1 MIRVSL
7 IGAAL
12 MAATAGAAWA
22 QEQVMPSLAEVA
34 RQAEAAKANARKAKK
49 TYTNSSLSADPR
61 GEAATTAAPAAVATV
76 AKPVTAAASAPAGT
90 PAPAVATAPIGGA
103 KVEGELPK
111 ESEESWRTRAAA
123 VRTQADR
130 LRVRMAEL
138 TTPNGLR
145 DQNPPVKAA
154 NDVEIA
160 NTRTAVDALKKQW
173 ARIEASANER
183 KIPLAWIQPAPVFPQ

>member
-61 GEAATTAAPAAVATV
+61 GEAATPAAPAAAAT
-76 AKPVTAAASAPAGT
+76 PVTAAASAPAGT
-90 PAPAVATAPIGGA
+90 PAPAVVTAPIGGA